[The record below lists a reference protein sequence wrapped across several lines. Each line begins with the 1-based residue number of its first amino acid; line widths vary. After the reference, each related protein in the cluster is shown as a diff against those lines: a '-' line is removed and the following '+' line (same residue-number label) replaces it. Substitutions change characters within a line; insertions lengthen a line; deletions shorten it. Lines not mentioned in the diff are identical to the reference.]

1 MVDFLEES
9 RKADLD
15 RRVKALE
22 EQRIE
27 QMKQLEK
34 HSISSDLGHTVLAKV
49 KRKKKQAK
57 QQANE
62 NAEVI
67 VSELKGGLDQV
78 EVFIKGKMADKMKAA
93 YQKENRKLIKGR
105 NLK

>member
-15 RRVKALE
+15 RKIRALE

-27 QMKQLEK
+27 RMKQLEK

-57 QQANE
+57 QQAKE

-78 EVFIKGKMADKMKAA
+78 EVFLKGKMADKMKSA
-93 YQKENRKLIKGR
+93 YKKENQKLI
-105 NLK
+105 NQ